1 MEYNLEARITS
12 LLNDLKLA
20 VERLAEALA
29 AEPTQLHKDAA
40 IQRFEFTFEL
50 AWKLMQ
56 ETDDYLGKKVFGPK
70 PSIRTAAEKELI
82 DDPET
87 WLEFLKWRNIT
98 THTYKQYEADEIY
111 EAIKGFPKLVK
122 ELILAVGKTIT
133 PTAQ

>member
-1 MEYNLEARITS
+1 MDYDLELRIAS
-12 LLNDLKLA
+12 LVDDLKQA
-20 VERLAEALA
+20 VNRLDEALA

-56 ETDDYLGKKVFGPK
+56 EADDYLGKKVFGPK

-82 DDPET
+82 GDPEA

-98 THTYKQYEADEIY
+98 THTYKQYEADKIY
-111 EAIKGFPKLVK
+111 EAIKNFPKPVQ
-122 ELILAVGKTIT
+122 ELIAAVEKVIT
-133 PTAQ
+133 PTTV